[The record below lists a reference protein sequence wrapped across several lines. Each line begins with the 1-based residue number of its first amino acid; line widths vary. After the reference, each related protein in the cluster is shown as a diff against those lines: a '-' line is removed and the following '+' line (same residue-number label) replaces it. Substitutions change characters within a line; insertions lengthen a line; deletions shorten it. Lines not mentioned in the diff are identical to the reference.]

1 MALDLGEF
9 RNQIKGQINLKEPP
23 YLGEIPEPDKT
34 ANWSRGGSWTW
45 GHQVKYKKVMSS
57 APGDFFYR
65 GIVHYRGTS
74 WSDPG

>member
-9 RNQIKGQINLKEPP
+9 RNQIKGQINLKEPM
-23 YLGEIPEPDKT
+23 YLGEIHEPDKR